1 MTERPALSKRELEVA
16 RVLWSLKRASVR
28 EVHESFPDDRDID
41 FTSVQTYLRRLESK
55 GYVSVELVGRTR
67 FYSPKVRP
75 KTVIRDTVDDLVDR
89 LFGGKTL
96 PLMQHL
102 IENRDITRSELEQL
116 KELIDRLDSDA
127 EEGDDV

>member
-16 RVLWSLKRASVR
+16 RVLWTLKRASVR
-28 EVHESFPDDRDID
+28 EVHESFPSNRDLD

-102 IENRDITRSELEQL
+102 IENREITPSELEQL
-116 KELIDRLDSDA
+116 KELIDRLDTDTE
-127 EEGDDV
+127 EEGHV